1 MSASKMRVGLIACD
15 VMLSQNATATTAAAV
30 LWLSCCYTDIPL
42 AALGGE
48 TVNQYF
54 LRTLVA

>member
-30 LWLSCCYTDIPL
+30 LSCCYTDIPL

-54 LRTLVA
+54 LQTLVA